1 MVHNNISKPPGS
13 IWSHFWPN
21 LCELKRQKRNV
32 NFSATSPLS
41 CNQQNMHYL
50 LQLETD
56 INMHI
61 IYIIHCTIKFYCTT
75 LKHHNLDTFK
85 SKSCSGTEYTLN
97 EYCRNHA
104 RFYSTDVE
112 NSRAIPPP
120 PKCPT
125 NSPQF
130 WPYKS

>member
-13 IWSHFWPN
+13 IWSHVWPN
-21 LCELKRQKRNV
+21 LCELKHQKRNV

-61 IYIIHCTIKFYCTT
+61 IYNTLSNVLSNSTVQHLNTT
-75 LKHHNLDTFK
+75 TFK

-112 NSRAIPPP
+112 NSRATPPP